1 MFQHNHSE
9 INCLNPSITI
19 IEARPLLFLNW
30 RLIAALCLDYLCL
43 TFHFLLSAKLHIKKN
58 NHEHDCFHT
67 AGVIFLLLLYI
78 SSLINSYVLLHIMDK
93 KFKKVPWVEPLS
105 QGWHATP
112 SHLSFVS
119 RPAAAVA
126 SYWSAVSRLGLAAT
140 ASGGWREMFR

>member
-1 MFQHNHSE
+1 MTLKCCGGKRKNNRKEISNKTKTKTKKKILYVMFQHNHSE

-43 TFHFLLSAKLHIKKN
+43 TFHFLLSAKLHIKRN
-58 NHEHDCFHT
+58 YHEHDCFHT

-93 KFKKVPWVEPLS
+93 KF
-105 QGWHATP
+105 
-112 SHLSFVS
+112 
-119 RPAAAVA
+119 
-126 SYWSAVSRLGLAAT
+126 
-140 ASGGWREMFR
+140 